1 MSGVIYPIN
10 NKEYTAEDVEIFNC
24 TRTSGVHSVLDFDL
38 SLSGNVLTVG
48 KGLAWIK
55 NADFKGK
62 AVAFTEP
69 ETITLDSADSTL
81 DRYDVVAVR
90 YDATKK
96 EPELVVIKGTA
107 SENPVIP
114 KRNTESYLYELFL
127 YSILRKAGESTAS
140 FENVTDL
147 RENKNYCGIMEDSVT
162 SAVAPVYETLFEY
175 KSGENSVLKVGD
187 TVDFDYSKY
196 QFFIATIDGAFSEN
210 DIILTP
216 TEDKTGQNKFT
227 CLIGS
232 NVISTLTGS
241 SQATFYLRAQIKIN
255 EVSVTTGHTVQI
267 VQRSNTADF
276 NLENIDNSYI
286 TKLVGVTKQP
296 KGYVA
301 VDDIYNPESH
311 NAQSGEAVKQAIDEA
326 LENFHV
332 EIPDNIETTDN
343 KVNVID
349 EKSTETQY
357 PNAKIVYL
365 GFQDLQAQLTELKE
379 YIDILDN
386 SEILDSGK
394 CGENLTWTLRSSGVL
409 RISGVGKSYD
419 YCKGILIGKTREEI
433 EAQVE
438 AGTIPADYAFQE
450 GKTYDDEHGQ
460 YVSPWYKYRSEV
472 DFDGYTTEEAYNKE
486 NPNGWKY
493 NKILIDPGITY
504 IGDWM
509 FYRVSGPA
517 KLVIPESVTK
527 IGRWGIRYS
536 PTLTTIVL
544 PNSLKEIEYRGLS
557 RNEVVT
563 SITFGN
569 KLTAIGDYGLS
580 MNHTIETIELP
591 ETVTS
596 IGINQFEGDTELK
609 KVRLAHITSIPS
621 RTFVSLT
628 NLKDVI
634 IPEEVTT
641 IGEYAFYKCTSL
653 ESINIPASVTTID
666 PNAFYLCEKLHDV
679 YIDSQAIADLI
690 ENKYSCAYLIAN
702 ARRVYLKGGVTS
714 TFFETEWKY
723 IETINGYKRFDSYEF
738 IEPDE
743 NTVETGKAGASVY
756 YTVGK
761 TDVENEYTLSLEGSG
776 ALNSYAYTTVPW
788 YQYKDNIVSVSV
800 GSGVTNIPTNC
811 FREHPNLRTAVVS
824 CETIPNNMFYKCSA
838 LEIVDLTG
846 VKTIG
851 DYAFFTTGLKEIVIP
866 DGVTTIGKHAF
877 GSTASTS
884 VTIGKD
890 VVSIG
895 ANAFNLNNPSL
906 FVPEV
911 NAIQTIELNAF
922 ASTRGQEG
930 VLNLPSIVTIGDT
943 AFRTVENYTSINIG
957 SNITSIGANAFTS
970 NKNATITINK
980 AEADITIGEG
990 AFTMTPAEK
999 LIFVS

>member
-628 NLKDVI
+628 SLKDVV
-634 IPEEVTT
+634 IPEEVIS

-653 ESINIPASVTTID
+653 ERIKIPSNVATID
-666 PNAFYLCEKLHDV
+666 NNAFYLCENLRDV
-679 YIDSQAIADLI
+679 YIDSQTITDLI
-690 ENKYSCAYLIAN
+690 TDKYSCGYLITN
-702 ARRVYLKGGVTS
+702 AERVYLKKGIAS
-714 TFFETEWKY
+714 SFFETGWKY
-723 IETINGYKRFDSYEF
+723 IETVDGYKKYESYE
-738 IEPDE
+738 
-743 NTVETGKAGASVY
+743 TVGGDSIASGYAGASVFY
-756 YTVGK
+756 IVEK
-761 TDVENEYTLSLEGSG
+761 TEVENEYSLTIDGSG
-776 ALNSYAYTTVPW
+776 AMTSTTYTAVPW
-788 YQYKDNIVSVSV
+788 YEYKDNIVSVSV
-800 GSGVTNIPTNC
+800 GSGVSNMPANC
-811 FREHPNLRTAVVS
+811 FREYTNLKTAVVT
-824 CETIPNNMFYKCSA
+824 CETIPNQAFYKCTSLA
-838 LEIVDLTG
+838 KVNLTG

-851 DYAFFTTGLKEIVIP
+851 THAFFTTSLTEIVIP
-866 DGVTTIGKHAF
+866 DGVTTIGQYAF
-877 GSTASTS
+877 SGVSTAVS

-890 VVSIG
+890 VVEIG
-895 ANAFNLNNPSL
+895 RNVCPHHEGSL
-906 FVPEV
+906 IIPEE
-911 NAIQTIELNAF
+911 NAIQTIGEQAF
-922 ASTRGQEG
+922 SLSQGTGT
-930 VLNLPSIVTIGDT
+930 LNLPVIVTIGDK
-943 AFRTVENYTSINIG
+943 AFVYNNSFEVINIG
-957 SNITSIGANAFTS
+957 SSIESIGAQAFEM
-970 NKNATITINK
+970 NEIATVTINR
-980 AEADITIGEG
+980 AEADITIGEN
-990 AFTMTPAEK
+990 AFKKIPAEK